1 LHNNKSDTKKCE
13 EGKSGREKRRK
24 NQILMDKQ
32 FLMFAVNN
40 DLTLFVSLEINDGS
54 EKKTKETAAKVLGN
68 DAFCGV
74 NSVKMISNI
83 FTIHEITS

>member
-1 LHNNKSDTKKCE
+1 LHNNKSDTKKVR
-13 EGKSGREKRRK
+13 KKKRRREKRRK

-54 EKKTKETAAKVLGN
+54 EKEN
-68 DAFCGV
+68 
-74 NSVKMISNI
+74 
-83 FTIHEITS
+83 